1 MALNREGEYPNVSAM
16 EKVIPQ
22 RALII
27 MTRLNFVSSV
37 LTLYNCK
44 YFLVLFMPYELLNIL
59 LLKLVKCTFLC
70 TCMYVCFFF
79 LHQRKIAAPI
89 LHSITHIR
97 QNIIINSIE
106 SMGRNKFQWD
116 EKRKDPIKKLAKM

>member
-1 MALNREGEYPNVSAM
+1 MQ
-16 EKVIPQ
+16 EKKNIHTYIYIKKYTSPS
-22 RALII
+22 
-27 MTRLNFVSSV
+27 FSS
-37 LTLYNCK
+37 
-44 YFLVLFMPYELLNIL
+44 NIL
-59 LLKLVKCTFLC
+59 RSSYGINNTKKYLQQC
-70 TCMYVCFFF
+70 
-79 LHQRKIAAPI
+79 KIAAPI

>member
-1 MALNREGEYPNVSAM
+1 M
-16 EKVIPQ
+16 
-22 RALII
+22 
-27 MTRLNFVSSV
+27 
-37 LTLYNCK
+37 
-44 YFLVLFMPYELLNIL
+44 
-59 LLKLVKCTFLC
+59 KCTILC

-79 LHQRKIAAPI
+79 LHQCKIAAPI

-106 SMGRNKFQWD
+106 LMGRNKFQWD